1 MTYLDWNILMRLS
14 DHIHQASVLSDIHHF
29 IECNLNHYVEH
40 VIFLHLLQELI
51 VRFKQYH
58 QESLSYAATIEIFV
72 LLMQAVEQ
80 MLGGRIYDEISTLDA
95 QQVNQLQK
103 LILSQ
108 RDKVKEHLQRYKE
121 QQQRNRESIQSYM
134 QTIIKDHHKL
144 LLVRVDLSYTK
155 EKHGQIGLHDFYLHI
170 QKLRQLLKDQQGC
183 FAELKGYV
191 LKLEQGRDKG
201 FHAHLLFIYNGS
213 KRQNDTFLGQ
223 AVIDKWREIVG
234 EGAIGNNCN
243 TVKYKQRYLQTG
255 RLALGMLH
263 REDKQMTDNV
273 ILLLN
278 YFANEDK
285 YDQSLLVSYAGMRCL
300 SKGEYQ
306 PHGRQYQ
313 LKPESK

>member
-1 MTYLDWNILMRLS
+1 MTYLHWNILMRLS

-29 IECNLNHYVEH
+29 IEHNLNHYVEQT
-40 VIFLHLLQELI
+40 VFLNLLQELI
-51 VRFKQYH
+51 VRFKQYY
-58 QESLSYAATIEIFV
+58 QESLSYAATIDIFIQ
-72 LLMQAVEQ
+72 LMQVVEQ
-80 MLGGRIYDEISTLDA
+80 MLDGGIYDEISTFDA
-95 QQVNQLQK
+95 QQVSQLQK

-108 RDKVKEHLQRYKE
+108 REKVKEHLQRYKE
-121 QQQRNRESIQSYM
+121 QQQRNHASIQSYM
-134 QTIIKDHHKL
+134 RTIIKDHHKL

-155 EKHGQIGLHDFYLHI
+155 QRHGQIGFQDFYQHI

-243 TVKYKQRYLQTG
+243 SVKYKQRYRQTG

-263 REDKQMTDNV
+263 RDDEQMINNV
-273 ILLLN
+273 MLLLN
-278 YFANEDK
+278 YFASEDK
-285 YDQSLLVSYAGMRCL
+285 YDQNLLVRYAATRCL

-306 PHGRQYQ
+306 PHGKQYQ
-313 LKPESK
+313 LKSELK

>member
-1 MTYLDWNILMRLS
+1 MTYLHWNILMRLS

-29 IECNLNHYVEH
+29 IEHNLNHYVEQT
-40 VIFLHLLQELI
+40 VFLNLLQELI
-51 VRFKQYH
+51 VRFKQYY
-58 QESLSYAATIEIFV
+58 QESLSYAATIDIFIQ
-72 LLMQAVEQ
+72 LMQAVEQ
-80 MLGGRIYDEISTLDA
+80 MLDGGIYDEISTFDA
-95 QQVNQLQK
+95 QQVSQLQK

-108 RDKVKEHLQRYKE
+108 RDKVKEYLQRYKE
-121 QQQRNRESIQSYM
+121 QQQRNRASIQSYM
-134 QTIIKDHHKL
+134 RTIIKDHHKL

-155 EKHGQIGLHDFYLHI
+155 QRHGQIGFQDFYQHV
-170 QKLRQLLKDQQGC
+170 QKLRQLLKDQHGC

-191 LKLEQGRDKG
+191 LKLEQGKDKG

-243 TVKYKQRYLQTG
+243 SVKHKQRYRQTG

-263 REDKQMTDNV
+263 RDDEQMINNV
-273 ILLLN
+273 TVMLN
-278 YFANEDK
+278 YFASEDK
-285 YDQSLLVSYAGMRCL
+285 YDQNLLVRYAGTRCL

-306 PHGRQYQ
+306 PHGKQYQ
-313 LKPESK
+313 LKSESK

>member
-1 MTYLDWNILMRLS
+1 MTYLHWNILMRLS
-14 DHIHQASVLSDIHHF
+14 DHIHQASVISDIHHF

-40 VIFLHLLQELI
+40 AVFLHLLQELI
-51 VRFKQYH
+51 VRFKQYY

-80 MLGGRIYDEISTLDA
+80 MLDGRIYDEISTLDA

-108 RDKVKEHLQRYKE
+108 REKVKEHLQRYKE

-134 QTIIKDHHKL
+134 QTIINDHHKL

-191 LKLEQGRDKG
+191 LKLEQGKDKG

-223 AVIDKWREIVG
+223 QVIDKWREIVG

-243 TVKYKQRYLQTG
+243 TDKYKQRYRQTG

-273 ILLLN
+273 MLLLN

-313 LKPESK
+313 LKSECK